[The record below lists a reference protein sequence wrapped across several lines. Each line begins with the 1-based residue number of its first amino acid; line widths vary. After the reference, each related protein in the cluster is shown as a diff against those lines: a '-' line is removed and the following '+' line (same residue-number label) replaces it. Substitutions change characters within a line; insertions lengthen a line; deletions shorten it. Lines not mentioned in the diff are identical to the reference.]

1 MDDRPFRGRDA
12 TRNDLRRH
20 HRRVFHGVYIAE
32 TTDLTAA
39 VKARAAWLATGPR
52 VTLAGLSAAAIHG
65 AKWLDG
71 RQPAEVIRADRHSP
85 PGIVVRSD
93 DIADDEVWLVAGM
106 RVTSPART
114 AFDIGRRRPVDT
126 AIPILD
132 DLLNATG
139 ITPVDIAAIAD
150 RRPGARGI
158 RRLRSLLPLVDG
170 GAESPQES
178 RLRLLVVRGGL
189 PPPDTQIRF
198 PELGIRVD
206 MGWPQWKVAL
216 EYDGIQ
222 HWADARQRTWDIERI
237 VRLESAGW
245 VVIRVS
251 AEMLSRPA
259 VIVDRVR
266 NALRAAGCAI

>member
-1 MDDRPFRGRDA
+1 MAEYVDRPQSPTIWGMDDRPFRGREA

-20 HRRVFHGVYIAE
+20 YRRVFHGFYIGE

-71 RQPAEVIRADRHSP
+71 RLPAEVIRADRHSP

-114 AFDIGRRRPVDT
+114 AFDIGRRCPGDT

-132 DLLNATG
+132 DLLNATD
-139 ITPVDIAAIAD
+139 ITPADIAAIAD
-150 RRPGARGI
+150 
-158 RRLRSLLPLVDG
+158 
-170 GAESPQES
+170 
-178 RLRLLVVRGGL
+178 
-189 PPPDTQIRF
+189 PPDSQIRF

-216 EYDGIQ
+216 EYDGVQ
-222 HWADARQRTWDIERI
+222 HWTDARQRTWDIERI
-237 VRLESAGW
+237 VRLESVGW

-251 AEMLSRPA
+251 AEMFSRPA

-266 NALRAAGCAI
+266 SALRAAGCPI